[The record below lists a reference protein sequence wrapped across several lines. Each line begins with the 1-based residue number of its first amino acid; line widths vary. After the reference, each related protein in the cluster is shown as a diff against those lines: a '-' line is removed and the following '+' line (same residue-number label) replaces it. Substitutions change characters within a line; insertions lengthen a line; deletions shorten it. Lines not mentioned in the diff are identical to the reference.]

1 MKVLVVGGGGREHAL
16 AWKLSQSP
24 KVKQLFCAPGNPGI
38 ARVAQCVEIRSDDL
52 EGLLSFAQSHK
63 IDLTVVGPELPL
75 TLGVVDRFQQA
86 GLRIFGPTK
95 AASLIEGSKV
105 YAKQFMKTYQIPT
118 AKAQSFDSAEKALA
132 YIRHQPF
139 PLVVKAE
146 GLAAGKGVVIV
157 QTLGEAETAIH
168 QIMESKVF
176 GSAGDRIVIEEF
188 LVGEE
193 ATVLI
198 FTDGRGISLM
208 PASQDHKRLKD
219 RDQGENTG
227 GMGAYAPAPV
237 VTPEILDQVVRRIVK
252 PTLQGLSKEGSPYKG
267 ILYVGLMI
275 CQDGPKVLE
284 FNCRLGDPEAQ
295 VVLPLLDN
303 DLVDVIEAVI
313 EDRLDRASIRWKSA
327 STLCVVLASAGYP
340 GKPKTGQPIGGLD
353 EAEQLDQVFVF
364 HAGTAL
370 RRKKV
375 VTNGG
380 RVLGV
385 TALGS
390 DLRSARDRVYEAV
403 DKIHFQGMQYRKDIG
418 ARAMGTKDVIRE
430 A

>member
-1 MKVLVVGGGGREHAL
+1 MKVLVIGGGGREHAL
-16 AWKLSQSP
+16 VWKLSQSP
-24 KVKQLFCAPGNPGI
+24 KVKQLYCAPGNPGI
-38 ARVAQCVEIRSDDL
+38 AGLAQCVEIRPDDL
-52 EGLLSFAQSHK
+52 SGLLSFAQSHK

-95 AASLIEGSKV
+95 AASMIEASKV

-118 AKAQSFDSAEKALA
+118 AKAQSFDSIEKALA
-132 YIRHQPF
+132 YAQQQQF
-139 PLVVKAE
+139 PLVIKAE
-146 GLAAGKGVVIV
+146 GLAAGKGVVIA
-157 QTLGEAETAIH
+157 QTMGEAETAIH
-168 QIMESKVF
+168 RIMESKVF

-188 LVGEE
+188 LAGEE
-193 ATVLI
+193 ATVLV
-198 FTDGRGISLM
+198 FTDGHGIGLM

-219 RDQGENTG
+219 QDQGENTG

-237 VTPEILDQVVRRIVK
+237 VTPEIQDQVLRRIVK

-284 FNCRLGDPEAQ
+284 FNCRFGDPEAQ
-295 VVLPLLDN
+295 VVLPLLDS

-313 EDRLDRASIRWKSA
+313 ESRLDRLSVRWKAASA
-327 STLCVVLASAGYP
+327 ICVVLASAGYP
-340 GKPKTGQPIGGLD
+340 GEPKTGISISGLD
-353 EAEQLDQVFVF
+353 QAGQFEQVFVF

-380 RVLGV
+380 RVLGI

-390 DLRSARDRVYEAV
+390 DLRSARDRMYQAV
-403 DKIHFQGMQYRKDIG
+403 DKVHFEGMQYRRDIG
-418 ARAMGTKDVIRE
+418 AKAL
-430 A
+430 